1 MPGPHLEM
9 KFYTSFEDVGG
20 CDCWISSFYTEEDGE
35 WWCGWHM
42 DGRPGIEGLQTWEWP
57 NGTWLP
63 IGYERW
69 AKGPDGKDWVVEAF
83 YAIPNPSTVPPADRP
98 TYTRGHWHVWFGED
112 GHPIWSRRSSIPL
125 RSEELLY
132 LKGGVTEPY
141 GGRDE
146 HGIPRSIA
154 SKGANFAVDDPP
166 GSWHGG
172 KGRNLPKG
180 RKGDQFQGKGYTKG
194 NGKDQGKGK
203 CKASIQPKGPGRI
216 RIEDTGKGKVKG
228 KVKGKAHAEYES
240 KGKSKSKDKGKRMGK
255 VQGEA
260 KGEGN

>member
-1 MPGPHLEM
+1 M
-9 KFYTSFEDVGG
+9 
-20 CDCWISSFYTEEDGE
+20 
-35 WWCGWHM
+35 
-42 DGRPGIEGLQTWEWP
+42 
-57 NGTWLP
+57 
-63 IGYERW
+63 
-69 AKGPDGKDWVVEAF
+69 
-83 YAIPNPSTVPPADRP
+83 
-98 TYTRGHWHVWFGED
+98 WFGED

-203 CKASIQPKGPGRI
+203 CKASIQPKGPGRF

-228 KVKGKAHAEYES
+228 KAKGKAHAEYGS